1 MSLLRGELSL
11 NLNENV
17 VKQKQYKQHRFLAV
31 SFQFTSYWMKKS
43 IKNTMQQRAQK
54 FHYITLKNT
63 TVYHTNIPKDNRE
76 LS

>member
-31 SFQFTSYWMKKS
+31 SFQFTSYWMKK
-43 IKNTMQQRAQK
+43 IN
-54 FHYITLKNT
+54 
-63 TVYHTNIPKDNRE
+63 
-76 LS
+76 